1 LDTQRHHGRHQLVG
15 VGEAALGAPAI
26 PGHEDQ
32 PSGIGARFELDL
44 DASAV
49 ARIRS

>member
-1 LDTQRHHGRHQLVG
+1 

-26 PGHEDQ
+26 PGYEDQ
-32 PSGIGARFELDL
+32 PSSIGAPFELDL

-49 ARIRS
+49 ARVRR